1 MPNLVKIPEQAQ
13 TLSRA
18 VGEALVVAVV
28 VALAVEPRLLRYF
41 GNEVVSQTFW
51 NAFYSRAPEAYKEAI
66 KELAGADKF
75 AEHARWNVTLDWAN
89 EERSVVRLTVDYTN
103 FLKNYSSKP
112 HGLQPY
118 TFAYD
123 SPFSDFPTEVHH
135 YQTICQDSAF
145 DTDLIKD
152 GYAQIS
158 HAPDG
163 RLLLTPKSDSQPP
176 YFRVPAGQRYTI
188 KTKVTTYAGTS
199 GHFPLA
205 VVRPTLQFTVQLE
218 GAALPNLY
226 LSLVNP
232 GSGSVRP
239 VVEGSGNE
247 MAGKGAILVP
257 GVFLTGQAVLLS
269 WKSNDLTE
277 T

>member
-1 MPNLVKIPEQAQ
+1 MPGQAQ

-41 GNEVVSQTFW
+41 GNEIVSQTFW

-66 KELAGADKF
+66 KELASADKF
-75 AEHARWNVTLDWAN
+75 ADHARWKISLDWAN
-89 EERSVVRLTVDYTN
+89 EERSVISLTVDYTN

-112 HGLQPY
+112 HALQPY
-118 TFAYD
+118 AFVYD
-123 SPFSDFPTEVHH
+123 SLFSDFPTEVHH

-145 DTDLIKD
+145 DSDLIKD
-152 GYAQIS
+152 GYAQVS

-163 RLLLTPKSDSQPP
+163 RLLLTPKSDSQQP

-188 KTKVTTYAGTS
+188 KTKVTTYTGAS

-218 GAALPNLY
+218 GAALSDIY

-239 VVEGSGNE
+239 VVEG
-247 MAGKGAILVP
+247 AGKDMAKKGVIPVP

-269 WKSNDLTE
+269 WKSNDRTE
-277 T
+277 P